1 MMAKLSMLERIC
13 DLALPACHFCGKP
26 VLFLENKKG
35 ALVANYFEH
44 QADVSRFSGGRA
56 VCEACLNVN
65 SVARCC
71 KTGEL
76 FNAGLDCSTKMS
88 YRQMRA
94 NLWPHHHSASLSGSL
109 SPEGEAAIAR
119 EHAEMMGRLASWAGG
134 TRNEYLRGFRIVRDI
149 GLIREDR
156 ECPDVATVE
165 ERLRQQTAQIGGNG
179 FVKFFWNRHHE
190 GTPET
195 YIRGYGHRGNPYFGT
210 RYRHSNYFT
219 GHAVAVCAVPVGNGN
234 RGSS

>member
-1 MMAKLSMLERIC
+1 MTAKLSMLERIC
-13 DLALPACHFCGKP
+13 DLALPACHFCGKS

-71 KTGEL
+71 KTGAL

-94 NLWPHHHSASLSGSL
+94 DLWPHHHSGFAERVAKPGGRGGDC
-109 SPEGEAAIAR
+109 PRARGDDGAAGQLGGR
-119 EHAEMMGRLASWAGG
+119 HA
-134 TRNEYLRGFRIVRDI
+134 
-149 GLIREDR
+149 
-156 ECPDVATVE
+156 
-165 ERLRQQTAQIGGNG
+165 Q
-179 FVKFFWNRHHE
+179 
-190 GTPET
+190 
-195 YIRGYGHRGNPYFGT
+195 
-210 RYRHSNYFT
+210 
-219 GHAVAVCAVPVGNGN
+219 
-234 RGSS
+234 